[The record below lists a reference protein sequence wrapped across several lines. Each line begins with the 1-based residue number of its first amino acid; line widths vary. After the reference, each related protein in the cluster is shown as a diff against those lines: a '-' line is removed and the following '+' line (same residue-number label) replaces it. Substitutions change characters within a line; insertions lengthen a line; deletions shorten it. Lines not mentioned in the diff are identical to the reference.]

1 MSDPERQAD
10 QLVEGWLDAVARAAS
25 DLPADQ
31 RVELLADLREHIAV
45 ARADLVPETDNG
57 VRTLLERLGDPA
69 TIAAE
74 ARQSGQATP
83 PPVPPPAVP
92 PPAVPPAP
100 SAPPGRSR
108 WGPAWIIAAILTVLV
123 LCGAGC
129 VAAGLAMFTTR
140 TGSGD
145 SPAEP
150 TPVMRPEPPASTAS
164 PTTPPSP

>member
-31 RVELLADLREHIAV
+31 RAELLADLREHIAV
-45 ARADLVPETDNG
+45 ARADLEPETDNG
-57 VRTLLERLGDPA
+57 VRTMLERLGDPA

-83 PPVPPPAVP
+83 AP
-92 PPAVPPAP
+92 VPPAP
-100 SAPPGRSR
+100 PTPPGRSR
-108 WGPAWIIAAILTVLV
+108 YRPAWIIAAVLIVLV
-123 LCGAGC
+123 LCAAGC
-129 VAAGLAMFTTR
+129 VAAGLAVFTTR
-140 TGSGD
+140 TGSGG

-150 TPVMRPEPPASTAS
+150 TPVMRPEPPASTAP

>member
-83 PPVPPPAVP
+83 PPVPPPP
-92 PPAVPPAP
+92 VPPAP
-100 SAPPGRSR
+100 PALPGRSR

-123 LCGAGC
+123 LCAAGC
-129 VAAGLAMFTTR
+129 VAARLAVFTTR
-140 TGSGD
+140 TGSGG

>member
-31 RVELLADLREHIAV
+31 RIELLADLREHIAV

-83 PPVPPPAVP
+83 PPVPPPP
-92 PPAVPPAP
+92 VPPAP
-100 SAPPGRSR
+100 PALPGRSR
-108 WGPAWIIAAILTVLV
+108 WGPAWIIAAILIVLV
-123 LCGAGC
+123 LCAAGC
-129 VAAGLAMFTTR
+129 VAAGLAVFTTR
-140 TGSGD
+140 TGSGG

-150 TPVMRPEPPASTAS
+150 TPVMRPEPPASTAP